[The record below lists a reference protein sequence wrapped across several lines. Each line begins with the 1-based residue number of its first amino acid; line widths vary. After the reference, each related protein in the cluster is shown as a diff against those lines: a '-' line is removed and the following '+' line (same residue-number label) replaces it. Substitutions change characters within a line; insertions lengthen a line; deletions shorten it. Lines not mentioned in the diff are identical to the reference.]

1 MGTSTSTS
9 KQQVQGRIDSIQQT
23 INRLKAENGR
33 LRDSKKSNN
42 SRTGSKSQGEY
53 CKRMIAQHKEEI
65 KNLQEQVKI
74 LKAEKARRPK
84 NKK

>member
-23 INRLKAENGR
+23 INRLKDENGR
-33 LRDSKKSNN
+33 LRDSMKSNN
-42 SRTGSKSQGEY
+42 SRTGSKSHGEY
-53 CKRMIAQHKEEI
+53 
-65 KNLQEQVKI
+65 LQEQVKI